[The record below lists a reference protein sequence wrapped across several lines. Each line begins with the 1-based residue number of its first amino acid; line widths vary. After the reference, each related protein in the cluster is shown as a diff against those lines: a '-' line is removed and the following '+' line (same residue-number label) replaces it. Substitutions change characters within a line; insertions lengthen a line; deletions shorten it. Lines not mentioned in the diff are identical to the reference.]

1 MSVKTTRASRK
12 ARRLIRTAAEDP
24 SMTVFNLAVLAV
36 LQTNAGRSSIVEELP
51 EDLIEF
57 ETRVLLHSIAKVPQS
72 LYDTRDATAKQK
84 VLDAFRS
91 VYSKAW
97 EGGAA

>member
-24 SMTVFNLAVLAV
+24 SMTVFNLALLAV
-36 LQTNAGRSSIVEELP
+36 LQTNAGRSNTVDDIP
-51 EDLIEF
+51 EDVLDLEVRI
-57 ETRVLLHSIAKVPQS
+57 LLHSVAKIPAHLHGS
-72 LYDTRDATAKQK
+72 RDADAKQK
-84 VLDAFRS
+84 VLDAFRTL
-91 VYSKAW
+91 YADMW